1 MSASSPSVSPVG
13 SAARPTQM
21 THLILHV
28 GDTDSTLDFWCAGLG
43 ATLESDEEME
53 APALDAIFG
62 RKGVRIRDTF
72 FQIAGVRIH
81 TIETLDVKR
90 TRREL
95 AAFERPLGL
104 SGLSFRV
111 PDFDH
116 AHAKAQSEGRAPTE
130 IYTFDD
136 LETPVRMFFLEDPDG
151 LRVEM
156 IEQA

>member
-1 MSASSPSVSPVG
+1 MSASSPSASQPE
-13 SAARPTQM
+13 STSRPTQM

-28 GDTDSTLDFWCAGLG
+28 ADTEATLDFWCAGLG
-43 ATLESDEEME
+43 AALESDEEME

-72 FQIAGVRIH
+72 FKIAGVRIH

-90 TRREL
+90 TRRAL
-95 AAFERPLGL
+95 APFERPVGL

-111 PDFDH
+111 PEFDQ
-116 AHAKAQSEGRAPTE
+116 AHLKAQTEGRAPTE

-156 IEQA
+156 IEEG